1 MSENNG
7 ASKIAFLLAGMGIGA
22 ILALLFAPK
31 SGKETRDYLAQKT
44 EEGRDYVTAKGRDLR
59 KQAEETVEKAKDVV
73 AKQKEQL
80 SAALEAGKQAYQ
92 EEKGKS
98 R

>member
-22 ILALLFAPK
+22 VLALLFAPK
-31 SGKETRDYLAQKT
+31 SGKETRDYLTQKA